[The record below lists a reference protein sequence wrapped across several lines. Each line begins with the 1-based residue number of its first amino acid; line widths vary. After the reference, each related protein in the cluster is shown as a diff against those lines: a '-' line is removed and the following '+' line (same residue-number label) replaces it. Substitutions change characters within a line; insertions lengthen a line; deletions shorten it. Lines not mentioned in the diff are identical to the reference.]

1 MKSNYK
7 VIKPLRWLRTL
18 KILDEEGKKYHKTG
32 IFRNTQKKKRISSTF
47 PIFILFICL
56 YPLIYLHST
65 LRPQEEEEHGSLES
79 HFFIFLRGNNF
90 KINSI
95 LSSNL
100 IKIQDRV

>member
-18 KILDEEGKKYHKTG
+18 KILDEKGKKYHKTG
-32 IFRNTQKKKRISSTF
+32 IFRNTQKKKNFFHFSYF
-47 PIFILFICL
+47 YPFICL

-65 LRPQEEEEHGSLES
+65 LRPQEEEEHESLES